1 MQQCSHGASQPAL
14 RRAGRLCLQDV
25 YAFGIVMWELW
36 ARRPPYDCLRLQVLA
51 DSMRGSGVVMRP
63 IIPCKHALPQP
74 GE

>member
-1 MQQCSHGASQPAL
+1 M
-14 RRAGRLCLQDV
+14 DV
-25 YAFGIVMWELW
+25 YAFGILMWELW